1 MNCLLCAEPSV
12 KLFLEVDERIYW
24 KCEHCLFVFLDSKF
38 RLSSLEEKSRY
49 QEHNNDIHNPDYRLF
64 LSKLFEPMKVRLG
77 ARSRGLDFGC
87 GPGPALAE
95 MFKEEGYQVDIYDP
109 FFFKD
114 DVIFSKKYDFITC
127 TEAIEHFFEPA
138 KELKRLDSI
147 LVNEGFLG
155 LMTTFLT
162 DEKDFGQWYY
172 RKDPT
177 HVAFYQPKTFE
188 VIASMMDW
196 SYEIPTKDVVIFKK

>member
-1 MNCLLCAEPSV
+1 M
-12 KLFLEVDERIYW
+12 
-24 KCEHCLFVFLDSKF
+24 
-38 RLSSLEEKSRY
+38 
-49 QEHNNDIHNPDYRLF
+49 
-64 LSKLFEPMKVRLG
+64 
-77 ARSRGLDFGC
+77 
-87 GPGPALAE
+87 
-95 MFKEEGYQVDIYDP
+95 DIYDP

-147 LVNEGFLG
+147 LVKEGFLG